1 MQNSQYTLSHLF
13 AQLGLPAEAQ
23 QIEDFITARRPLANG
38 VALYRA
44 PFWSPA
50 QRAFLKEEIGK
61 VQKETSAVA
70 STATASDAPDQQ
82 SGVSDNG

>member
-23 QIEDFITARRPLANG
+23 QIEDFIAARRPLANG

-50 QRAFLKEEIGK
+50 HRAFLKDEII
-61 VQKETSAVA
+61 E
-70 STATASDAPDQQ
+70 DAEWALVIDEL
-82 SGVSDNG
+82 NARLH

>member
-50 QRAFLKEEIGK
+50 QRAFLKEEII
-61 VQKETSAVA
+61 E
-70 STATASDAPDQQ
+70 DAEWAL
-82 SGVSDNG
+82 VIEELNARLH

>member
-1 MQNSQYTLSHLF
+1 MHNTQYTLSHLF

-23 QIEDFITARRPLANG
+23 QIEDVITARRPLANG

-50 QRAFLKEEIGK
+50 QRAFLKEEII
-61 VQKETSAVA
+61 E
-70 STATASDAPDQQ
+70 DADWAL
-82 SGVSDNG
+82 VIEELNARLH

>member
-1 MQNSQYTLSHLF
+1 MHNTQYTLSHLF

-50 QRAFLKEEIGK
+50 QRAFSGGMEFHSDGTGSSSS
-61 VQKETSAVA
+61 VFGGTSLLR
-70 STATASDAPDQQ
+70 SREH
-82 SGVSDNG
+82 

>member
-1 MQNSQYTLSHLF
+1 MHNTQYTLGHLF

-50 QRAFLKEEIGK
+50 QRAFLKEEII
-61 VQKETSAVA
+61 E
-70 STATASDAPDQQ
+70 DAEWAL
-82 SGVSDNG
+82 VIEELNARLH

>member
-1 MQNSQYTLSHLF
+1 MHNTQYTLSHLF
-13 AQLGLPAEAQ
+13 AQLGLPSEAQ

-50 QRAFLKEEIGK
+50 QRAFLKEEII
-61 VQKETSAVA
+61 E
-70 STATASDAPDQQ
+70 DAEWALAIEEL
-82 SGVSDNG
+82 NARLH